1 MWEAD
6 KDEASDKFQ
15 YLEVAHIPRC
25 LTAVAS
31 GDTELVCPIIGLISH
46 RADLATRAIKEN
58 NSSGFGHIIHKA
70 DRIEGCDLKL
80 D

>member
-1 MWEAD
+1 
-6 KDEASDKFQ
+6 
-15 YLEVAHIPRC
+15 LEVAHIPRC

-58 NSSGFGHIIHKA
+58 NSSGFGHITMNLT
-70 DRIEGCDLKL
+70 E
-80 D
+80 